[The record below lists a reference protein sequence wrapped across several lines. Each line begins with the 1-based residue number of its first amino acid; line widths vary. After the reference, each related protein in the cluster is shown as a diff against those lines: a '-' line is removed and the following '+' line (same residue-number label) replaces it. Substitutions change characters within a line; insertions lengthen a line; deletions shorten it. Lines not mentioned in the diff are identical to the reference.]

1 MLAEVSNDLFAS
13 FLKLENS
20 LVETQFLGL
29 SQASLIISFCSL
41 KTGRLRGQWRT
52 GT

>member
-29 SQASLIISFCSL
+29 SQASLIISLCSL
-41 KTGRLRGQWRT
+41 KTGRLRGQ
-52 GT
+52 